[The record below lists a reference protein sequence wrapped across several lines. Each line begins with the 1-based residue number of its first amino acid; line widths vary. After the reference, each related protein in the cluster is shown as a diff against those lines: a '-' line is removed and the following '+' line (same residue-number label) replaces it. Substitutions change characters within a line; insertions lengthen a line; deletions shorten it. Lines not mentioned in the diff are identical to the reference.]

1 MRHRI
6 ASFLSRLSNLID
18 GSGWNYD
25 EFDHGY
31 REGLREGRKSI
42 YQEDK

>member
-1 MRHRI
+1 MRHKI
-6 ASFLSRLSNLID
+6 AAFLSRLSHWVD

-31 REGLREGRKSI
+31 REGLKSSQNKI
-42 YQEDK
+42 K